1 MNCPTCGALVLKRV
15 NFCGQCGTDLR
26 QGSLD
31 RWNNPPPTPTGS
43 IPVHAPVNLPV
54 NAPVYAPP
62 VADSAVPPTIRQ
74 SIPVFSNLEEPASK
88 DVSLSP
94 QLFHLRTQKL
104 FHLPLQ
110 DAILYIGK
118 ANDRQP
124 PDIDLS
130 GFPDADVV
138 SRVHARLIVRS
149 GDYYLEDLE
158 SSNGTY
164 VNETV
169 LIPFHP
175 HLLTADDRISLGR
188 NNLVS
193 FSFSL

>member
-26 QGSLD
+26 QGSLE
-31 RWNNPPPTPTGS
+31 RWNNPPPVSTQSGNQS
-43 IPVHAPVNLPV
+43 AEHS
-54 NAPVYAPP
+54 
-62 VADSAVPPTIRQ
+62 ADHSVPPTRLQ
-74 SIPVFSNLEEPASK
+74 SPSVAEDSSEYHDS
-88 DVSLSP
+88 SLSP
-94 QLFHLRTQKL
+94 QLIHLRTQQF

-110 DAILYIGK
+110 DATLYLGK

-130 GFPDADVV
+130 NFPDSDVV
-138 SRVHARLIVRS
+138 SRVHARLMVRS

-164 VNETV
+164 INQTV
-169 LIPFHP
+169 LVPYQAQ
-175 HLLTADDRISLGR
+175 LLAADDRISLGR
-188 NNLVS
+188 NDLVS
-193 FSFSL
+193 FLFSV